1 MTARHVR
8 VLLAAFCG
16 VCVAACQSGP
26 SYAPK
31 APCAPT
37 CAGGSGASAYGGF
50 EEARRAFTRSTKDS
64 AFTATLEDVAWLR
77 FEGDE
82 ETTVKQHR
90 AYFEQGYTTF
100 QIVLRTKDF
109 TQPTGESF
117 VLEDS
122 SGARQSGRPVT
133 YQGSMGQEQE
143 KYAARFSVSFRHA
156 ITSELAWVR
165 LTRAADGGTLEWTF
179 PGDTRGLAPG
189 SQAAPSPVVPV
200 GRVVK
205 GRAVDSS
212 RVRALRPEDPET
224 LPSAP
229 EGPSSLGTSYADLPP
244 APVGGRPANLLTQ
257 PSAGGAPL
265 PPAGD
270 GRLPVEPAYERPLS
284 AAVPAPAAPLP
295 APSPTPRPAPSLGLP
310 PSGALPAPQVRSLR

>member
-1 MTARHVR
+1 MTAGPLRL
-8 VLLAAFCG
+8 LLAALG
-16 VCVAACQSGP
+16 GLCVAACQSGP

-37 CAGGSGASAYGGF
+37 CAGGGSAGSYGGY
-50 EEARRAFTRSTKDS
+50 EEARRAFTRATKDG

-82 ETTVKQHR
+82 ESTVKQHR

-117 VLEDS
+117 VLQDS
-122 SGARQSGRPVT
+122 SGARLSGRPVT
-133 YQGSMGQEQE
+133 YQGAMGQEQE

-156 ITSELAWVR
+156 ITSDLTWVR
-165 LTRAADGGTLEWTF
+165 LTRSSDGGTLEWTF
-179 PGDTRGLAPG
+179 PGDTRGTAPG
-189 SQAAPSPVVPV
+189 SEAAPSPVVPV

-205 GRAVDSS
+205 GRPVDAG
-212 RVRALRPEDPET
+212 RLNPPLPEAPGN

-229 EGPSSLGTSYADLPP
+229 DGPRAAGTSYADLPP
-244 APVGGRPANLLTQ
+244 APVGGRPVNLLAQ
-257 PSAGGAPL
+257 
-265 PPAGD
+265 PAGE
-270 GRLPVEPAYERPLS
+270 GRLPVEPAYERPPP
-284 AAVPAPAAPLP
+284 AAVAAPAAPAP
-295 APSPTPRPAPSLGLP
+295 APSPLPRPAPSLGLP